1 MNIAK
6 AQWTTDGNTV
16 RVTMPLQKVD
26 KENRIVSGWATLDN
40 VDTSKDIVLASAS
53 AAAFEGFRGN
63 IRLMHQPVPAGK
75 LVNFREDS
83 YFDAKTQKFYEG
95 IYVDVY
101 VSKGAPQV
109 WEMVLDGT
117 LTGFSIGGSIT
128 DAENKFVKEVGGTVR
143 VIKAYDL
150 IELSLVDSPANQLCD
165 VVSITKAA
173 DGTTSVA
180 GMVTQVVA
188 ENVLWCASDK
198 IAFTSQDEAKACNAC
213 GGTTENIGWFESDGG
228 DKTEKVNALVA
239 EFTKAESVEGRV
251 NKMAEDVTLSEEVEA
266 EVQDEPTELSVDGE
280 GPDTDS
286 GEPLGDDTEVEREV
300 AEIEV
305 DEAAADVVDGAV
317 EKAVEADDEDD
328 AVEKAASDDDAE
340 DALDGG
346 GDEDEED
353 ESDDVKKMFAD
364 LAEEIRKAIADNSDA
379 TEAQL
384 TKVNDRLAAFEAVA
398 NKIDEL
404 AAKQNELTEKF
415 NSVTSKVE
423 SVEKTFDN
431 VEKHVGIKKSGDL
444 GGSKEDKVEKS
455 TKSLWNGRFFGSVE
469 NI

>member
-1 MNIAK
+1 MNIEK
-6 AQWTTDGNTV
+6 AFWSTDGNTV

-26 KENRIVSGWATLDN
+26 HENRIVSGWATLDN

-83 YFDAKTQKFYEG
+83 YYDPQTQKFYEG

-117 LTGFSIGGSIT
+117 LTGFSIGGQIT
-128 DAENKFVKEVGGTVR
+128 DAENKFLKDVGGTVR

-188 ENVLWCASDK
+188 ENVFWCGSDK
-198 IAFTSQDEAKACNAC
+198 IAFTSQDEAKDCTAC

-251 NKMAEDVTLSEEVEA
+251 NKMAEDVTLSEEVVA
-266 EVQDEPTELSVDGE
+266 EVQDEPTELEVDGE
-280 GPDTDS
+280 GPDTES
-286 GEPLGDDTEVEREV
+286 GAPLGDDTAVEAEV

-305 DEAAADVVDGAV
+305 DEAAGEIAVD
-317 EKAVEADDEDD
+317 KAAGADDEEESDD
-328 AVEKAASDDDAE
+328 VQKAASDDDAE

-423 SVEKTFDN
+423 SVEKTFDS
-431 VEKHVGIKKSGDL
+431 VEKTLVLRSPATLAGQRK
-444 GGSKEDKVEKS
+444 
-455 TKSLWNGRFFGSVE
+455 TR
-469 NI
+469 

>member
-6 AQWTTDGNTV
+6 AQWTTDGNSV
-16 RVTMPLQKVD
+16 RVSVPLQKVD

-63 IRLMHQPVPAGK
+63 IRLMHQPIPAGK

-83 YFDAKTQKFYEG
+83 YFDSKTQKFYEG

-101 VSKGAPQV
+101 VSKGAPEV

-173 DGTTSVA
+173 DGTVSAT
-180 GMVTQVVA
+180 GMATQVVA
-188 ENVLWCASDK
+188 ENVFWCGSDK

-251 NKMAEDVTLSEEVEA
+251 NKMAEDVTLSEEVVE
-266 EVQDEPTELSVDGE
+266 EVQDEPTALVVDGE

-286 GEPLGDDTEVEREV
+286 GEPLGDDTEVEAEV

-305 DEAAADVVDGAV
+305 DEAAAEAVDG
-317 EKAVEADDEDD
+317 

-415 NSVTSKVE
+415 NNVSSKVE
-423 SVEKTFDN
+423 SVEKTYDA
-431 VEKHVGIKKSGDL
+431 VEKTVGIKKSGDL